1 MSKYF
6 LFLRPTFLS
15 GMARILDLG
24 GTLNEYNYS
33 SNPNKA
39 DFYAIHSDWKVVGS
53 EILKA
58 MAIYEDQITDH
69 GKD

>member
-6 LFLRPTFLS
+6 LFLGPNFLT
-15 GMARILDLG
+15 GMARVLDLA
-24 GTLNEYNYS
+24 GTLNEYNCAS
-33 SNPNKA
+33 IPDKA

-58 MAIYEDQITDH
+58 MAIYEDQIIDH
-69 GKD
+69 GED